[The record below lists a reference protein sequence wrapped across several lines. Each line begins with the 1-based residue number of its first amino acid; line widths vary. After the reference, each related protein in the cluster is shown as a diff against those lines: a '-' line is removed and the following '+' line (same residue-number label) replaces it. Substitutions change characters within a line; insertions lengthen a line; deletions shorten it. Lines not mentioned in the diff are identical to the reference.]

1 MKHTGLCTQDG
12 PEVKSGEIRLQLSS
26 SGSRLAATLLLDG
39 VACTFSGRK
48 DDAYSGTMTCPDRR
62 AVPLLLWLKQPDPAK
77 QQS

>member
-26 SGSRLAATLLLDG
+26 SGYRLGATLLLDG

-62 AVPLLLWLKQPDPAK
+62 AIPLLLWLKQPDPAK